1 MPAVRAGWGLL
12 GRRKTHAVIAFAL
25 ALSVGLPAAS
35 DAGAAGSAPT
45 TAPPHPASCR
55 GALTLPTQAN
65 LTLMGTAI
73 VCLINRERAHY
84 QLPALSPNGDLQ
96 GIASSLS
103 REMAASG
110 DFADNSTTGETPWE
124 RISSSPY
131 AWGARTLYAAQNIG
145 WGTDGLAT
153 PTGVVNEWMHSAPHR
168 HIILTG
174 SYRNIGAG
182 VAPIAPSTLTDEKPG
197 ATYTVDFAARG

>member
-1 MPAVRAGWGLL
+1 LTLAL
-12 GRRKTHAVIAFAL
+12 FALTL
-25 ALSVGLPAAS
+25 ALSVGSFGAS
-35 DAGAAGSAPT
+35 GAGAAGLAAS
-45 TAPPHPASCR
+45 TAPPPQASAASPRQATCR
-55 GALTLPTQAN
+55 GTLTLPNHSN
-65 LTLMGTAI
+65 LALMDAAI
-73 VCLINRERAHY
+73 VCLIDRERAHY
-84 QLPALSPNGDLQ
+84 QLPALTPNRDLQ

-110 DFADNSTTGETPWE
+110 DFADDSLTGETPWQ
-124 RISSSPY
+124 RINASPY

-174 SYRNIGAG
+174 NYRNIGAG
-182 VAPIAPSTLTDEKPG
+182 VAPIAPSSLTDEKPG
-197 ATYTVDFAARG
+197 ATYTVEFAARG